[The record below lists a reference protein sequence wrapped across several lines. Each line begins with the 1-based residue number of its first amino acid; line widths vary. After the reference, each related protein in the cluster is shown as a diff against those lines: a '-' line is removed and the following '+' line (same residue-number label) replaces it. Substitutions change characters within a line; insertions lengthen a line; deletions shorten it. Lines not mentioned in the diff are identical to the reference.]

1 MNETLKT
8 IVGLLDTGKPELQVA
23 AAQIL
28 GELRI
33 KDPTV
38 VRSLANAMRRSS
50 VLGRFCL
57 DALAKLQTEEA
68 AAIVARAAVELDP
81 LGDHAAHLVGEL
93 GALAQPVLAA
103 AWQDAVP
110 EQKSRIL
117 TILGRNVGK
126 DGVPVFVQA
135 LLTPETTALA
145 SRVLAGA
152 ASQFTPPLQKALRD
166 GLAKHLD
173 GALPDVCLAQVVA
186 VLAAVDAEGSRP
198 TLVRLVAPETA
209 PVVRSAAFRA
219 LRGSKLT
226 AAQVKSM
233 MDLLEDPAQKGV
245 HDAVREVLADL
256 PELPDAVV
264 PVLKRLLASRNPEQR
279 LFALRMLRTAGGAE
293 LAKVALKLLDH
304 DDPRFRQAA
313 AESLAHN
320 RQAIDPVLRL
330 LVTTRDPALAQVCGE
345 ILVRLR
351 EHIAPKLARSLAER
365 SVKALSGNARVADLL
380 LDVVLA
386 SGAARLAAFL
396 VERCIRL
403 RRVARH
409 ADAMHVLARLA
420 AAVPA
425 DDEVRYQLAL
435 TKLLHDAAQPVAE
448 NAAPGNSTMGFLAT
462 LLRGG
467 FPVLDRLRKESAM
480 TPELLLRVAT
490 HFASAVGPERRFATE
505 LLQHLAARTK
515 GRAGDEAR
523 VALRAVGG

>member
-1 MNETLKT
+1 MNDTLKT
-8 IVGLLDTGKPELQVA
+8 ILGLLDTGKPELQVA

-28 GELRI
+28 GELRW
-33 KDPTV
+33 KEPAV
-38 VRSLANAMRRSS
+38 VRSLAIAMRRSP

-68 AAIVARAAVELDP
+68 AAIVARTAVDADP
-81 LGDHAAHLVGEL
+81 LADHAAHLVGEV
-93 GALAQPVLAA
+93 GAMAHPFLAA
-103 AWQDAVP
+103 AYQDAVV
-110 EQKSRIL
+110 EQRSRIL
-117 TILGRNVGK
+117 SILGRHLSK
-126 DGVPVFVQA
+126 DAIPVFVQA
-135 LLTPETTALA
+135 LLTPETTD
-145 SRVLAGA
+145 LAGRAVIGA
-152 ASQFTPPLQKALRD
+152 ARQFNPALQKQLRD
-166 GLAKHLD
+166 GLAKHLA

-186 VLAAVDAEGSRP
+186 VLAAVDADGSRA
-198 TLVRLVAPETA
+198 TLVGLVGPDVA

-219 LRGSKLT
+219 LRGSKLS

-245 HDAVREVLADL
+245 HDAVREVLAQL
-256 PELPDAVV
+256 PEVPDGVL
-264 PVLKRLLASRNPEQR
+264 PVLKRLLAARQPEQR

-304 DDPRFRQAA
+304 EDPRFRQAA
-313 AESLAHN
+313 VEALAHN
-320 RQAIDPVLRL
+320 RQAIDPVLRTL
-330 LVTTRDPALAQVCGE
+330 TTTKDLQLAQTCSG

-351 EHIAPKLARSLAER
+351 EHMAPKLVRALAER
-365 SVKALSGNARVADLL
+365 AMKLLSGNARVADLL

-386 SGAARLAAFL
+386 SGAAKLAPFL
-396 VERCIRL
+396 VERCVRM

-409 ADAMHVLARLA
+409 ADAMHVLARVA
-420 AAVPA
+420 AAAPA

-435 TKLLHDAAQPVAE
+435 TKLLHDAAQPAVE
-448 NAAPGNSTMGFLAT
+448 NGAPGNSTMGFLAT

-467 FPVLDRLRKESAM
+467 FPVFERLRKESAM

-490 HFASAVGPERRFATE
+490 HFATAVGPERRFATE
-505 LLQHLAARTK
+505 LLQHLASRTK